1 MQDDPRPPS
10 IPPFRGRPRCLAIRL
25 GRTKTT
31 TADDNGAVLLVG
43 APVVALEAWLE
54 RVDIAKG
61 PTFRAIDRWGAV
73 EDGA

>member
-1 MQDDPRPPS
+1 
-10 IPPFRGRPRCLAIRL
+10 
-25 GRTKTT
+25 
-31 TADDNGAVLLVG
+31 VLLVG